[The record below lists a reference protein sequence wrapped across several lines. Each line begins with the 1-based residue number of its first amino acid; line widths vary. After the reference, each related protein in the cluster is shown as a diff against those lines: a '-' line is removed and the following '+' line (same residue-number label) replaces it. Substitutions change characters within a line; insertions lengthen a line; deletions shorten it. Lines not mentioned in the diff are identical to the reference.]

1 MPWTAADADTHK
13 KGLTKK
19 QRRKWASI
27 ANAVFE
33 SCQDEAKAI
42 KIACAKFDV
51 PFNPVLAAAMEEKL
65 KLMAAETKVP
75 DDQPKLGEIPEME
88 IFRTG
93 THNGEPFDDKDLQEI
108 VDNFNAL
115 KEEIRPKLKIT
126 HREKQESLAGLA
138 SYGDVMDVFI
148 KTVQDGSKRLF
159 ARVTNVPKQVMDWIK
174 DRRFPERSIE
184 LYSKVKLGTQKDSKI
199 YRSVLKNIALLGAEM
214 PAVSGMEPIKLSEK
228 IQSLDQIIC
237 FGEVCFP
244 CMEEAQNYEATLVSA
259 GAIAD
264 MLARKY

>member
-1 MPWTAADADTHK
+1 MPWTAADADKHK

-19 QRRKWASI
+19 QRRKWAGI

-33 SCQDEAKAI
+33 SCKDEAKSI
-42 KIACAKFDV
+42 SIANSKVDV
-51 PFNPVLAAAMEEKL
+51 PFNPVVDAAMEEKL
-65 KLMAAETKVP
+65 KAMAALTPEPAKP
-75 DDQPKLGEIPEME
+75 ELGEIPEME

-93 THNGEPFDDKDLQEI
+93 THNGEPFDDKDLQDI

-115 KEEIRPKLKIT
+115 KEEVRPKLKIT

-148 KTVQDGSKRLF
+148 KTVADGSKRLF
-159 ARVTNVPKQVMDWIK
+159 ARITNVPKQVMDWVR

-214 PAVSGMEPIKLSEK
+214 PAVTGMEPIKLSEK
-228 IQSLDQIIC
+228 ISVLETVC

-244 CMEEAQNYEATLVSA
+244 CMEEAQNYEASLVSV